1 MIILCVSALISAG
14 LTYWLSMK
22 IVTKENMTKIV
33 GFGAACG
40 VTFLVTVGISMP
52 TWAKVAAVAV
62 GGVLGC
68 YFVAGNEK

>member
-1 MIILCVSALISAG
+1 
-14 LTYWLSMK
+14 MK